1 MITDFFRRKSIIN
14 DAKELVN
21 MHFTT
26 SEKRKLS
33 NLKNQKA
40 IKRIEA
46 LTNRLKA
53 DATKYKK
60 EHNLGI
66 YGTAKLAKEI
76 QTSLEQEQLD
86 EFLVK
91 YPLLDIVYEL
101 KNDFKIETLS
111 RGMSLSVLRFVSSI

>member
-1 MITDFFRRKSIIN
+1 MIKDFLRRKSIIK
-14 DAKELVN
+14 DTKELVN
-21 MHFTT
+21 NTFTA
-26 SEKRKLS
+26 SEKRKLA
-33 NLKNQKA
+33 NLKNDKA
-40 IKRIEA
+40 IKRIES

-86 EFLVK
+86 EKVVSFVVNS
-91 YPLLDIVYEL
+91 IV
-101 KNDFKIETLS
+101 
-111 RGMSLSVLRFVSSI
+111 RG